1 MKSLQEILK
10 ANGQNPSQ
18 AYQTGKLEFDK
29 TAGGLVYRPPGVNNS
44 ERKSF
49 QVVQGSKNERRAHGS
64 F

>member
-10 ANGQNPSQ
+10 ANGQNPNQ
-18 AYQTGKLEFDK
+18 AYQIGKLEFDK
-29 TAGGLVYRPPGVNNS
+29 TAGCLVYSPPGVNNS

-49 QVVQGSKNERRAHGS
+49 QVIQSSKNERRAHGP